1 MASGQRRGSPGAA
14 SARVAAVSFLALFG
28 MWLAMT
34 ALMMV
39 PVVHPWLRA
48 LHRITGTGTS
58 APTPTPPPPLAATPV
73 ALFLAGYAVAWT
85 GFSAAAA
92 LLHFVLLAARI
103 PVPFGAREPLLS
115 AGALFLAGAWQFTPL
130 KRACLSHC
138 RSPAGFLLTHWRDGF
153 AGQLRLGA
161 AHGVHCVGCCW
172 ALMALALVV
181 GMADLRWMALLMG
194 VMVAETALP
203 WGARL
208 ARPLGALLIAAG
220 AVILASG
227 GPS

>member
-1 MASGQRRGSPGAA
+1 MTFA
-14 SARVAAVSFLALFG
+14 ALFG

-34 ALMMV
+34 ALMMA
-39 PVVHPWLRA
+39 PVVYPWLRA
-48 LHRITGTGTS
+48 LQRIARTP
-58 APTPTPPPPLAATPV
+58 APAPPPPLAATPV
-73 ALFLAGYAVAWT
+73 VPFLAGYAVAWT

-92 LLHFVLLAARI
+92 LLHSVLLAARI
-103 PVPFGAREPLLS
+103 AVPFGAREHLLS
-115 AGALFLAGAWQFTPL
+115 AGALLLAGAWQFAPA

-153 AGQLRLGA
+153 VGQLRLGA
-161 AHGVHCVGCCW
+161 THGVHCVGCCW

-194 VMVAETALP
+194 VMVAETVLP

-208 ARPLGALLIAAG
+208 ARPIGALLIVAAAVVLARG
-220 AVILASG
+220 A
-227 GPS
+227 PS